1 MSERIKDRVRPEGS
15 ICEQFRYNTF
25 KEYVEK
31 YKPGKWLFPSQRKD
45 GHITTRTVQKI
56 FDNARSK
63 AGIRKEVAN
72 HSLKHS
78 FATHLLESGADLR
91 YIQGLVG
98 HKSSRTTEIYTHVGI
113 KDSRKIKCPLD
124 VIKWNNEQDMSSDI
138 VPIWNDIRTWFVGT
152 KLSEIGSRSSF
163 DLKREV

>member
-1 MSERIKDRVRPEGS
+1 MSERMKDKVRPEGS

-25 KEYVEK
+25 KEYVER

-78 FATHLLESGADLR
+78 FATHLHESGVDLR
-91 YIQGLVG
+91 YIQELLC
-98 HKSSRTTEIYTHVGI
+98 HKSSKTTGIYTHVST
-113 KDSRKIKCPLD
+113 KNLSKIKSPLD
-124 VIKWNNEQDMSSDI
+124 LMGGEKH
-138 VPIWNDIRTWFVGT
+138 
-152 KLSEIGSRSSF
+152 SE
-163 DLKREV
+163 